1 MLWEEMSCP
10 TPRAELF
17 WGQSRVVGDRQTDR
31 ADWRIVG
38 REDEAE
44 EGHGGLDVAAGQLL
58 LVVVSAG
65 LRWSGEGEVEF
76 RQPTGRDVPI
86 CLRKPFSSHRA
97 FGIGSLALVLS

>member
-1 MLWEEMSCP
+1 MSFNLKERSANAFEAQAHTPTSPEYYHALGRWEMPDP

-44 EGHGGLDVAAGQLL
+44 D
-58 LVVVSAG
+58 
-65 LRWSGEGEVEF
+65 
-76 RQPTGRDVPI
+76 GRDGAVE
-86 CLRKPFSSHRA
+86 A
-97 FGIGSLALVLS
+97 